1 MKRISLLFL
10 LASLGLTS
18 ISANAIN
25 KSEYNDLI
33 SCAASSISLVELA
46 APQRS
51 LSDYQL
57 RNITMNGL
65 GSLMIALTGY
75 PQEQVRNDYK
85 RVKGDLQQK
94 VISQTGAAG
103 GLTSSNFIAMAKT
116 FDTVSMK
123 SCKTTETL
131 AKSLSATFKNLSEEE
146 KKEFKNR
153 SKIASSIVNGK

>member
-1 MKRISLLFL
+1 
-10 LASLGLTS
+10 
-18 ISANAIN
+18 
-25 KSEYNDLI
+25 
-33 SCAASSISLVELA
+33 
-46 APQRS
+46 
-51 LSDYQL
+51 
-57 RNITMNGL
+57 MNGL

-75 PQEQVRNDYK
+75 PQEQVRNDYN

-116 FDTVSMK
+116 FDMVSMK